1 MASASART
9 AAIAADGQNQGGPQM
24 SDNGQPGSTVLGE
37 ITFGTIVNTRPE
49 LKGGAKGKKASP
61 LDEATL
67 GTLNLML
74 EAGGGQSNSV
84 NWKGSNL
91 ELRQKLTGPMSSTF
105 AKWAKAQEVKGV
117 IVKLHRNQLA
127 ASPND
132 IDSAKEHNDEE
143 VFVNYYLEVTQ
154 AVNAANPQVLV
165 KA

>member
-1 MASASART
+1 MTSASARN

-24 SDNGQPGSTVLGE
+24 SDNGRPSETVLGSIE
-37 ITFGTIVNTRPE
+37 FGTIVSTRPA

-61 LDEATL
+61 LDEGTL

-74 EAGGGQSNSV
+74 EAGGGQNNSA
-84 NWKGSNL
+84 NWKGTNL

-105 AKWAKAQEVKGV
+105 AKWAKAQETQGV
-117 IVKLHRNQLA
+117 IVKLHRAQLA

-132 IDSAKEHNDEE
+132 IETGKEHNDEE
-143 VFVNYYLEVTQ
+143 VYVNYYIDVTRT
-154 AVNAANPQVLV
+154 AGSEPVTV